1 MIDLFGQIF
10 LYFDFNVPQQSSFKS
25 NKQLIVMRIFYSH
38 FAWCLVFQRL
48 GYCISISGLWIRIF
62 LTPNFYARYFC
73 NCQLRLNKWQRLL
86 LYRNEIILKAKLQ
99 TICCFVSLEKTI
111 TIVDDCRPVYIGV
124 DVLSVEGKRLIL
136 CCSLSFNLDHS
147 CIVMEVHYPWF
158 SDKWCNILWIRL
170 ILQWLA
176 ILMRLFI
183 YFVMP
188 FLYISWAWNLR
199 TSNW

>member
-99 TICCFVSLEKTI
+99 TICCFVSLEKNNHYCWWLQTCLCRCWCFECWRKN
-111 TIVDDCRPVYIGV
+111 VD
-124 DVLSVEGKRLIL
+124 
-136 CCSLSFNLDHS
+136 F
-147 CIVMEVHYPWF
+147 
-158 SDKWCNILWIRL
+158 
-170 ILQWLA
+170 
-176 ILMRLFI
+176 LF
-183 YFVMP
+183 F
-188 FLYISWAWNLR
+188 
-199 TSNW
+199 T